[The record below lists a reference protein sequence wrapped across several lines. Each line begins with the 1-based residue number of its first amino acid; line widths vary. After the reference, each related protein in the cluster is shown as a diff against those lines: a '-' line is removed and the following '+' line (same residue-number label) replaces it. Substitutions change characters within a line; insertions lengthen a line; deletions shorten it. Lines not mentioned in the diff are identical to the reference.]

1 MLGMI
6 LKLFRP
12 SYALTALILFGGW
25 QGYSFVK
32 SVPERLHLPLGVEQ
46 VQGEEL
52 QSDQPAPSA
61 IIGAIQQI
69 HPGRRIVY
77 WLVIYLLLCFT
88 GVPLIRR
95 ALTRESNLANTI
107 LILVYCGLGL
117 SIAFVFAAFQFT
129 WITAIMIVLALVFS
143 AAMIIWLAGELEK
156 IRVEDS
162 FSSS

>member
-1 MLGMI
+1 MLGMV

-32 SVPERLHLPLGVEQ
+32 STSEQLHLLPGSEQ
-46 VQGEEL
+46 VQVEQS

-61 IIGAIQQI
+61 TVAAIQRI
-69 HPGRRIVY
+69 HPGRRILY

-95 ALTRESNLANTI
+95 MLARESNLANAV
-107 LILVYCGLGL
+107 LIVIYSGLGFL
-117 SIAFVFAAFQFT
+117 LAFVFAAFQFT
-129 WITAIMIVLALVFS
+129 WFIAIMLVLALAFS

-156 IRVEDS
+156 IRIQDT